1 MHSSPSM
8 RQQPPSGISW
18 TKPLSP
24 LFTRGM
30 KDFFFLM
37 HCLSWPSQNTS
48 RARRAVSRLTSRWV
62 LNSSS
67 HSNWV
72 QLRPSQITLNMIK
85 LIIQTT
91 SQTLCLMALLFL
103 YQPEQLQVGNKHKS
117 DEIYSGRGNS
127 SIRTKF
133 QAPCFKECCV
143 QCSWFNIK
151 KILLFSQVKS
161 RI

>member
-1 MHSSPSM
+1 M

-37 HCLSWPSQNTS
+37 HCLSWLSQNTS

-62 LNSSS
+62 LNSSP
-67 HSNWV
+67 HSNWL
-72 QLRPSQITLNMIK
+72 QLRPSQITLNTIK

-91 SQTLCLMALLFL
+91 SQTLYLIALLFP
-103 YQPEQLQVGNKHKS
+103 YQTEQLQVKNKHKS
-117 DEIYSGRGNS
+117 DEICSGRVNS
-127 SIRTKF
+127 SIRTKL
-133 QAPCFKECCV
+133 QALCFKEWCV
-143 QCSWFNIK
+143 QCSRFNIK
-151 KILLFSQVKS
+151 KKPTPALTS
-161 RI
+161 